1 MKVGVVFGVSELANP
16 KDFEKKTSKFLT
28 ELANEFD
35 VEGGIF
41 VSIKKDVKDA
51 REEGIDFNKV
61 DVLLLYPLTGG
72 TENALK
78 EFSIYR
84 KPIVLFGDAFNN
96 SIAAA
101 VELREYFREHLIPT
115 TMVKS
120 FDELKAALLGYEDMK
135 ELLGKFL
142 KMRLGLIGRASPWL
156 INESFNP
163 PYVHIS
169 LKKFYEY
176 YDRVTDAEGWKVVE
190 EIVARARNIKE
201 PSREDLIKAGRIYVA
216 LKNIIDDYKLDGFA
230 IGCFD
235 LIGKIKGTPCLALAM
250 FNAQGIPAACEGEL
264 NSLLGMVIAR
274 RFFNKPAF
282 MGNIADYGEDYIIL
296 AHCTAPLI
304 SSYVLR
310 SHFESGIGVGV
321 EVELPRGRASIL
333 KINGRKAVV
342 AGVEV
347 VDRERSNYRCRTQMK
362 LRIEDAREFIDG
374 TLGNHH
380 LLIYVDS
387 EELADLLSELGFEVM
402 LY

>member
-1 MKVGVVFGVSELANP
+1 MKVGVVFGVSELVDP
-16 KDFEKKTSKFLT
+16 KVFENKASGFLMSIAGDFE
-28 ELANEFD
+28 
-35 VEGGIF
+35 VMGGIF
-41 VSIKKDVKDA
+41 LSKKSEFKGLK
-51 REEGIDFNKV
+51 EEIDFNEA
-61 DVLLLYPLTGG
+61 DVLVLYPLTGG

-78 EFSIYR
+78 EFAIYR
-84 KPIVLFGDAFNN
+84 KPIVLFGDTFNN

-101 VELREYFREHLIPT
+101 VELREYFRDSLIPAT
-115 TMVKS
+115 LVKDLDS
-120 FDELKAALLGYEDMK
+120 LKAALLGYEDMK
-135 ELLGKFL
+135 ELFEKFL
-142 KMRLGLIGRASPWL
+142 KMRLGLIGRISPWL
-156 INESFNP
+156 INERFER
-163 PYVHIS
+163 PYIHIS

-176 YDRVTDAEGWKVVE
+176 YDATTEAEGWRAVE
-190 EIVARARNIKE
+190 EIVARARKIEE
-201 PSREDLIKAGRIYVA
+201 PRREDLIKAGRVYVA
-216 LKNIIDDYKLDGFA
+216 LKRIIEDYKLDGFT

-235 LIGKIKGTPCLALAM
+235 LIGKIEGTPCLALAM
-250 FNAQGIPAACEGEL
+250 FNARGIPAACEGEL

-304 SSYVLR
+304 SQYVIR
-310 SHFESGIGVGV
+310 SHFESGMGVGV
-321 EVELPRGRASIL
+321 EVELPRGRASLL
-333 KINGRKAVV
+333 KIKGRKAVV
-342 AGVEV
+342 AGVDV

-362 LRIEDAREFIDG
+362 LRIEDAGEFIDG